1 MEAAS
6 VLEAVDQWKQ
16 LQFSCWAMEA
26 VSFLEAVKLWIME
39 AASVLEAVELWKQ
52 WAMEAASVLE
62 AVELWKQL

>member
-26 VSFLEAVKLWIME
+26 VSFLEAVKVWIME
-39 AASVLEAVELWKQ
+39 AKQ
-52 WAMEAASVLE
+52 TEFAIIL
-62 AVELWKQL
+62 